1 MLKLVFMKVLVDST
15 LRYNFSNAKTS
26 IYKLHFAIK
35 IRSTIRY
42 NFTGETFRRDR
53 SLANAF
59 D

>member
-15 LRYNFSNAKTS
+15 LRYNFSNADTS
-26 IYKLHFAIK
+26 IYKLLFVIK

-42 NFTGETFRRDR
+42 NFTGDTFRRYRYHTDV
-53 SLANAF
+53 F